1 MQRGCSKRAFS
12 KLKTAAEKC
21 EAVTA
26 TVIMAP
32 AGEKKVGV
40 HSDQSWI
47 MIALH
52 TLYFVFVYYVSRHVA

>member
-1 MQRGCSKRAFS
+1 MQRGRRKRAFS

-47 MIALH
+47 MH